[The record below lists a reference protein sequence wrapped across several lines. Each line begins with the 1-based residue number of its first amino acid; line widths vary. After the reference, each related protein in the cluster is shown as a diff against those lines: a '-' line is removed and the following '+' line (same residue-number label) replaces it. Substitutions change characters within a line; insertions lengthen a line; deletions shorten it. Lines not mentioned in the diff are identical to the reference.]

1 MKKIKLIIVLFLW
14 PIAVYAGLISPKL
27 NQQLQNAKV
36 DQDISCIVLMKNS
49 GNAAEFSAYQS
60 GVARSRIMT
69 YKNLAQKSQV
79 SLLAWLGEKTSQV
92 KRVHPYWVVNA
103 IHVVASPAII
113 QEIGLRDDVD
123 QVFTNDSVHV
133 SETSATA
140 SSSHP
145 AGVEWNIRKI
155 EADKCWAAG
164 YNGEGVIVG
173 FLDSGADILHP
184 ALAGKWSGHWFV
196 ADGLP
201 KTDKPYDDFFHGT
214 HVAGIIAGGD
224 GLGPSENDIG
234 VAPGAKFAV
243 GKVLDKTGG
252 GEIVQFI
259 QGIEYMAGLKDSVN
273 IRAVSCSWNNW
284 ANSQVYWDAFKAL
297 RALGILVIISN
308 GNSGARGTGT
318 VQTPADYPFVVGVGN
333 TDNADKIAST
343 SSLGPATQKAPY
355 NDMTQWIRKDW
366 NFIKPNISAPGENV
380 RSSVPNGEYK
390 LESGTSMAAPHVLG
404 AVALIC
410 QKNPN
415 LTLDMLYDILMDNVD
430 IPDPNI
436 AYPNNTFGWG
446 RLNVYKMLQATPV
459 INKPRVDVT
468 SKDMTALVAGQS
480 RGLILG
486 IKNQG
491 GITASNTVI
500 RVVSNDNYIEVQD
513 GSFAFGNL
521 TPQQVTN
528 NSAKPFKILAHALTP
543 PGHEVKVSLI
553 IHADGPQDSLDF
565 QDTVEFSF
573 TIGTPPLPYVVWED
587 DFEYG
592 GAIDSF
598 ATYWDKSGNWAR
610 TTAQAHSTTHAAF
623 SGAYNSVNSIT
634 LKNGID
640 LSNNKDLKLS
650 FWDKSTLGYP
660 GFFYE
665 MSADV
670 STNGGTSWTTISPAT
685 GSHEAGTVSKSW
697 TATELSLS
705 EYSKNTV
712 KIRFTLFNRGGA
724 SAPADWYVDDI
735 KIYAPT
741 DNEPPYFS
749 NTTIWNGGTVRG
761 PFAVQ
766 STITDR
772 NGIKSAVLNYRIG
785 TGAWIQVPMQVKA
798 GALYAAEIPAQSGT
812 GTVSYF
818 LEATDTWP
826 RIPQNMGAFPVGS
839 NQQTGFISFDYGT
852 TGIVLTR
859 SKADFTLNKIQ
870 SQSGLLSIK
879 FSVSENMQVKVAV
892 YAWSGRNIGTLLDQ
906 IVSAGQHSVL
916 YGKTPSEFLAPGIYY
931 VNFTATPT
939 QIGRPTSSI
948 ERVERFIV
956 LQ

>member
-1 MKKIKLIIVLFLW
+1 MKKIKLIAVLFLW

-27 NQQLQNAKV
+27 NLQLQNAKV
-36 DQDISCIVLMKNS
+36 DQDISCIVFMKNA

-60 GVARSRIMT
+60 GAAHSRIMT

-79 SLLAWLGEKTSQV
+79 SLIAWLDGKTSQV

-123 QVFTNDSVHV
+123 QVFTNDTVHV

-140 SSSHP
+140 SSSRA

-214 HVAGIIAGGD
+214 HVAGIITGGD
-224 GLGPSENDIG
+224 GLGPFENDIG

-252 GEIVQFI
+252 GEVVQFI

-273 IRAVSCSWNNW
+273 IRAISCSWNNW

-308 GNSGARGTGT
+308 GNSGERGIGT

-333 TDNADKIAST
+333 TDYADKIAPT
-343 SSLGPATQKAPY
+343 SSLGPTTQSAPY
-355 NDMTQWIRKDW
+355 NDKTQWIRSDW
-366 NFIKPNISAPGENV
+366 NYIKPNLSAPGENV
-380 RSSVPNGEYK
+380 RSSIPNGEYK
-390 LESGTSMAAPHVLG
+390 FESGTSMAAPHVLG

-415 LTLDMLYDILMDNVD
+415 LTSEMLYNILMDNVD
-430 IPDPNI
+430 KPDPNI
-436 AYPNNTFGWG
+436 AYPNNTYGWG
-446 RLNVYKMLQATPV
+446 RLNVFKMLQATPAM
-459 INKPRVDVT
+459 NTPRIDVT
-468 SKDMTALVAGQS
+468 SKNMNAISAGQS
-480 RGLILG
+480 SGLVLG
-486 IKNQG
+486 IKNHG
-491 GITASNTVI
+491 GITALNTVI

-513 GSFAFGNL
+513 GSFAFENL
-521 TPQQVTN
+521 TPQQAAI
-528 NSAKPFKILAHALTP
+528 NSTKPFKISAHALTP
-543 PGHEVKVSLI
+543 PGHEAKVSLI

-565 QDTVEFSF
+565 QDTVEYSF
-573 TIGTPPLPYVVWED
+573 TIGTTPPNYVVWED

-592 GAIDSF
+592 GSIDSF
-598 ATYWDKSGNWAR
+598 ATYWDKTGNWAR
-610 TTAQAHSTTHAAF
+610 STSQPHSTTHAAY
-623 SGAYNSVNSIT
+623 SGAYAGVNSIA

-640 LSNNKDLKLS
+640 LSNHKDLKLS
-650 FWDKSTLGYP
+650 FWDKSTFGYP
-660 GFFYE
+660 GFFYQL
-665 MSADV
+665 SADI
-670 STNGGTSWTTISPAT
+670 STNGGTSWTTISHAT

-697 TATELSLS
+697 TATDLSLS

-712 KIRFTLFNRGGA
+712 KIRFTLFNQGGA

-735 KIYAPT
+735 KIYTPT

-749 NTTIWNGGTVRG
+749 NTTVWKDGVGRG
-761 PFAVQ
+761 PFVVQ
-766 STITDR
+766 SAITDR

-785 TGAWIQVPMQVKA
+785 TGAWIQVPMQVQS
-798 GALYAAEIPAQSGT
+798 GDRYAAEIPAQSGT
-812 GTVSYF
+812 GNVSYF

-826 RIPQNMGAFPVGS
+826 RIPQNVGAFPVGS
-839 NQQTGFISFDYGT
+839 NQNAGFISFGYGT
-852 TGIVLTR
+852 TGIEHSR

-879 FSVSENMQVKVAV
+879 FSVNENMQVKVAV
-892 YAWSGRNIGTLLDQ
+892 YAWSGRKIKTVFDQ
-906 IVSAGQHSVL
+906 MVSSGQHSVL
-916 YGKTPSEFLAPGIYY
+916 YGKDQSEFLAPGIYY
-931 VNFTATPT
+931 LNFTATPT

-948 ERVERFIV
+948 ERVERFMV